1 MQFRPF
7 VYDAMNRQVPVAIEP
22 MTPQDA
28 ALTDRE
34 PLWQTSWASE
44 YLADENYEKY
54 AARVGDELIALAAY
68 EVLPTALVVHIVY
81 MEAQPESNPTLDG
94 GTPKYRGIGRLLIAY
109 GIKLSIDSGLTG
121 DVVLEAKTTSL
132 AKHYEEDFGAVF
144 LSIFRA
150 KVFDC
155 GRSCQTNFLHL
166 SGLIFCEEVLC
177 MDMNKI
183 RPASDAAWY
192 CRKDAEEERFYEIFF
207 QLCRKYSVR
216 WASATPKEKSFIEEV
231 TRVTYERDRAQ
242 RLGLPLSEVRPSF
255 AS

>member
-109 GIKLSIDSGLTG
+109 GIKLSVEAGFNG
-121 DVVLEAKTTSL
+121 DVTLDAKTPEL
-132 AKHYEEDFGAVF
+132 ARHYERDFGA
-144 LSIFRA
+144 LLIPGRERGAAPRYLICDEAARDIF
-150 KVFDC
+150 V
-155 GRSCQTNFLHL
+155 SYL
-166 SGLIFCEEVLC
+166 EE
-177 MDMNKI
+177 
-183 RPASDAAWY
+183 S
-192 CRKDAEEERFYEIFF
+192 
-207 QLCRKYSVR
+207 
-216 WASATPKEKSFIEEV
+216 
-231 TRVTYERDRAQ
+231 
-242 RLGLPLSEVRPSF
+242 
-255 AS
+255 

>member
-44 YLADENYEKY
+44 YLANEDYEKY

-94 GTPKYRGIGRLLIAY
+94 ETPKYRGIGRLLIAY

-132 AKHYEEDFGAVF
+132 AKHYEEDFGAV
-144 LSIFRA
+144 LLPIFRA

>member
-1 MQFRPF
+1 VRFWNEKPDCGSFNLPLHFLQKPWYTVYEVRDVQFRPF

-54 AARVGDELIALAAY
+54 AARVGGELIALAAY
-68 EVLPTALVVHIVY
+68 EILPTALVVHIVY

-94 GTPKYRGIGRLLIAY
+94 GNPKYREIGRLLIAY

-132 AKHYEEDFGAVF
+132 AKHYEEDFGAVLLPTF
-144 LSIFRA
+144 QASAPRYLIADEAA
-150 KVFDC
+150 K
-155 GRSCQTNFLHL
+155 R
-166 SGLIFCEEVLC
+166 
-177 MDMNKI
+177 
-183 RPASDAAWY
+183 
-192 CRKDAEEERFYEIFF
+192 IFF
-207 QLCRKYSVR
+207 
-216 WASATPKEKSFIEEV
+216 
-231 TRVTYERDRAQ
+231 TY
-242 RLGLPLSEVRPSF
+242 LN
-255 AS
+255 